1 MATNNEKRSEPG
13 IKPAYTIAEVGAL
26 LQVHRATVSAYIKS
40 GELRV
45 ARLGHRTIRITHE
58 ALMDFLRSR
67 EEYWP
72 TRKERQEKHDA

>member
-1 MATNNEKRSEPG
+1 MTTNDHERNESSA
-13 IKPAYTIAEVGAL
+13 KPAYTITEVAAL
-26 LQVHRATVSAYIKS
+26 LQLHRATVSSFIKS

-67 EEYWP
+67 EEYLP
-72 TRKERQEKHDA
+72 TWKERQENHDV

>member
-1 MATNNEKRSEPG
+1 MTTNEEKEPG
-13 IKPAYTIAEVGAL
+13 TKPAYTIAEVASL
-26 LQVHRATVSAYIKS
+26 LHVHRTTVSGFIKS

-67 EEYWP
+67 EETAP
-72 TRKERQEKHDA
+72 QSKKRQER